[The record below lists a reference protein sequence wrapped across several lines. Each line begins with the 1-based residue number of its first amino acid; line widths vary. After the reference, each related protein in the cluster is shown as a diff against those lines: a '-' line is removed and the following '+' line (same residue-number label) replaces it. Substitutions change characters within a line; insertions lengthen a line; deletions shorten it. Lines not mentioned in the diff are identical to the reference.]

1 MDFTF
6 QQYEESAQ
14 AIRARLGG
22 FAPKV
27 AMILGSGLGYLGDQV
42 EGAVTVPYGEI
53 PYFKSSTAG
62 AQGPAGLRHSGGPAG
77 GGDAGPHAPL

>member
-42 EGAVTVPYGEI
+42 EGARSLISNPPPPRGTRAGW
-53 PYFKSSTAG
+53 SSALWR
-62 AQGPAGLRHSGGPAG
+62 ASGWR
-77 GGDAGPHAPL
+77 

>member
-22 FAPKV
+22 FARRHP
-27 AMILGSGLGYLGDQV
+27 GDQLF
-42 EGAVTVPYGEI
+42 AAAGEVQMFFASHRFNQLDDRV
-53 PYFKSSTAG
+53 YRMWRAFARKRRA
-62 AQGPAGLRHSGGPAG
+62 AM
-77 GGDAGPHAPL
+77 

>member
-42 EGAVTVPYGEI
+42 EG
-53 PYFKSSTAG
+53 
-62 AQGPAGLRHSGGPAG
+62 PAGLRHSGGPAG

>member
-42 EGAVTVPYGEI
+42 EGAVTVPSARSLISNPPPPRGTRAGW
-53 PYFKSSTAG
+53 SSALWR
-62 AQGPAGLRHSGGPAG
+62 ASGWR
-77 GGDAGPHAPL
+77 